1 MQIRDANLIVLGHG
15 FLDIVDGDQAL
26 LKAAVSRDADTKRFQ
41 LNKAAKHIMTRDE
54 AREQL
59 AMLDI
64 ELGKQ
69 TRNKMTFFNGI
80 NALYEAF
87 LVRPTSTLIFTL
99 YSNAKA
105 AQLDPLLNAIA
116 PYLRMRNGVFTNDP
130 DPEPSSGEKK

>member
-1 MQIRDANLIVLGHG
+1 
-15 FLDIVDGDQAL
+15 
-26 LKAAVSRDADTKRFQ
+26 
-41 LNKAAKHIMTRDE
+41 
-54 AREQL
+54 
-59 AMLDI
+59 MLDI

-69 TRNKMTFFNGI
+69 TRDRITFLNGI

-87 LVRPTSTLIFTL
+87 LVRPTSTLIFAL